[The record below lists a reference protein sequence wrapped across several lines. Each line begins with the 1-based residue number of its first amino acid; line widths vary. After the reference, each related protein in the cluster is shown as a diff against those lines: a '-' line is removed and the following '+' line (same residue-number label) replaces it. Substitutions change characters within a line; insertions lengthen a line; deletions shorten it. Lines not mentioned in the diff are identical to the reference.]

1 MPKWSLVNSKALCRD
16 SITARILEY
25 CSQLANPIYFFS
37 LVKDMNKTKNIQ
49 NKNKN
54 KLFVA
59 SIAMVVAL
67 ALIANPMV
75 AMDDAFA
82 TKKKKGN
89 VAQQAIDQSQSS
101 VQNALC
107 VSGTGT
113 FVSCN
118 NFSFQN
124 QKNTGNNALAQQG
137 SGKGGNS
144 AEQSISQ
151 SQSSKQNSQVVSGGD
166 TIGSGNN
173 VNVQNQENS
182 GNNALAQ
189 QGNGKGGNSAEQS
202 ISQSQSS
209 SQNSQVV
216 SGGDTI
222 GSGNNFNSQSQTN
235 SGSNAAA
242 QS

>member
-1 MPKWSLVNSKALCRD
+1 
-16 SITARILEY
+16 
-25 CSQLANPIYFFS
+25 
-37 LVKDMNKTKNIQ
+37 MNKTNIH
-49 NKNKN
+49 NKN

-59 SIAMVVAL
+59 SIAIVVAL
-67 ALIANPMV
+67 ALITSPLV
-75 AMDDAFA
+75 AIDDAFA

-89 VAQQAIDQSQSS
+89 VAQQVIEQSQSS

-107 VSGTGT
+107 VSGSGT
-113 FVSCN
+113 FVSCSN
-118 NFSFQN
+118 LSFQN

-137 SGKGGNS
+137 GSGKGSGNS

-151 SQSSKQNSQVVSGGD
+151 SQSSEQNSQVVSGGD

-173 VNVQNQENS
+173 INVQNQENS

-189 QGNGKGGNSAEQS
+189 QGGSGKGSGNSAEQS

-209 SQNSQVV
+209 EQNSQVV

-222 GSGNNFNSQSQTN
+222 GSGNNINVQSQTN

>member
-1 MPKWSLVNSKALCRD
+1 M
-16 SITARILEY
+16 TG
-25 CSQLANPIYFFS
+25 
-37 LVKDMNKTKNIQ
+37 MNKTNIH
-49 NKNKN
+49 NKNK
-54 KLFVA
+54 KLLVA

-67 ALIANPMV
+67 ALFASPIV

-89 VAQQAIDQSQSS
+89 H
-101 VQNALC
+101 
-107 VSGTGT
+107 
-113 FVSCN
+113 
-118 NFSFQN
+118 
-124 QKNTGNNALAQQG
+124 
-137 SGKGGNS
+137 

-151 SQSSKQNSQVVSGGD
+151 SQASVQNALCASGG
-166 TIGSGNN
+166 TTFLSCNN
-173 VNVQNQENS
+173 VSFQHQKNS

-189 QGNGKGGNSAEQS
+189 DDDDDNGGNSADQS

-222 GSGNNFNSQSQTN
+222 GSGNNINVQSQEN

>member
-1 MPKWSLVNSKALCRD
+1 
-16 SITARILEY
+16 
-25 CSQLANPIYFFS
+25 
-37 LVKDMNKTKNIQ
+37 MNKTKNIQ
-49 NKNKN
+49 NKNK
-54 KLFVA
+54 LIVA
-59 SIAMVVAL
+59 SIAIVVAL
-67 ALIANPMV
+67 ALIASPLV

-89 VAQQAIDQSQSS
+89 H
-101 VQNALC
+101 
-107 VSGTGT
+107 
-113 FVSCN
+113 
-118 NFSFQN
+118 
-124 QKNTGNNALAQQG
+124 
-137 SGKGGNS
+137 

-151 SQSSKQNSQVVSGGD
+151 SQASVQNALCASGG
-166 TIGSGNN
+166 TTFLSCNN
-173 VNVQNQENS
+173 VSFQNQKNS

-189 QGNGKGGNSAEQS
+189 DDDDNGGNSADQS

-222 GSGNNFNSQSQTN
+222 GSGNNINVQNQEN

>member
-1 MPKWSLVNSKALCRD
+1 
-16 SITARILEY
+16 
-25 CSQLANPIYFFS
+25 
-37 LVKDMNKTKNIQ
+37 MNKTKNIH
-49 NKNKN
+49 NKS
-54 KLFVA
+54 LFVA
-59 SIAMVVAL
+59 SIVIVVAL
-67 ALIANPMV
+67 ALITSPIM

-89 VAQQAIDQSQSS
+89 VAQQAISQSQAS

-107 VSGTGT
+107 VSGSGT

-118 NFSFQN
+118 NLSFQN

-137 SGKGGNS
+137 
-144 AEQSISQ
+144 
-151 SQSSKQNSQVVSGGD
+151 
-166 TIGSGNN
+166 
-173 VNVQNQENS
+173 
-182 GNNALAQ
+182 
-189 QGNGKGGNSAEQS
+189 GNGKGGNSAEQS

-222 GSGNNFNSQSQTN
+222 GSGNNVNVQSQTN